1 MNCSLPTKHQ
11 PITATVRRWT
21 CLLKTPKFCR
31 WKLDRTFYFHAHVS
45 CFSLCHEEIH
55 HHLRIIEEFGQKW
68 VWNWLIPF
76 ALVRTWW
83 GWLAATAADR
93 TVPLSAPLS
102 GSDLGVGGGSWAHSR
117 GGRDGLLEVFSGSP
131 CHGVLM
137 RVWCCDVRSL
147 DTLLLVWSDLS

>member
-21 CLLKTPKFCR
+21 CSLKTPKFCR
-31 WKLDRTFYFHAHVS
+31 WKLDTTFYFHAHVS
-45 CFSLCHEEIH
+45 CLSLCHEEIH
-55 HHLRIIEEFGQKW
+55 HHLRIIEQFGQKW

-102 GSDLGVGGGSWAHSR
+102 GSDLGRGRELGPQQRRTRRVNRNIQWQPMSR
-117 GGRDGLLEVFSGSP
+117 CPDESDAVMWGLLIL
-131 CHGVLM
+131 CCWCGVI
-137 RVWCCDVRSL
+137 
-147 DTLLLVWSDLS
+147 